1 MAALP
6 RAGGTARVLC
16 RETPE
21 MQLAQVRV
29 QALHPPCQH
38 VGLDPNN
45 ASLVLR
51 LSYGTLDLLF
61 TGDIEAEGEHAL
73 LSAPGTLASEILK
86 VPHHGSRT
94 SSTEEFVKTVAPQV
108 AIASLGYH
116 NRFAFPASEVV
127 QRYAEQG
134 TRFLRTDQAGAVT
147 VVSDGQ
153 SYRVKTALPS
163 D

>member
-1 MAALP
+1 M
-6 RAGGTARVLC
+6 LC
-16 RETPE
+16 HETPE

-29 QALHPPCQH
+29 HVLHPPCQPA
-38 VGLDPNN
+38 GFDTNN

-51 LSYGTLDLLF
+51 LSYGVVDLLF
-61 TGDIEAEGEHAL
+61 TGDIEAEGEHIL
-73 LSAPGTLASEILK
+73 LSANGTLASEIVK

-94 SSTEEFVKTVAPQV
+94 SSSEAFVTAVAPRV
-108 AIASLGYH
+108 AVASLGYH
-116 NRFAFPASEVV
+116 NRFAFPAAEVV

-134 TRFLRTDQAGAVT
+134 SQFLRTDQVGAVT

-153 SYRVKTALPS
+153 SYRIETVLPS